1 MFPPINPFTL
11 EDNMKS
17 LAILTA
23 SAVGITAIS
32 ILFFAL
38 QACANGSCGECSTN
52 AGTDGWYVIDPDGS
66 KRCAQCDGRV

>member
-1 MFPPINPFTL
+1 
-11 EDNMKS
+11 MKT

-23 SAVGITAIS
+23 SATAATVAA

-38 QACANGSCGECSTN
+38 QTCASGTCGECKTG
-52 AGTDGWYVIDPDGS
+52 AGTDGWYVTDPDGS